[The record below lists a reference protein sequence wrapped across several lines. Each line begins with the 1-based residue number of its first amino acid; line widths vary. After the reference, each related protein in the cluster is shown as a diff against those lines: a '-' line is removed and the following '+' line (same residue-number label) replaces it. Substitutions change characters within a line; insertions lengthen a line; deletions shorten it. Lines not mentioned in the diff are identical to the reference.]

1 MGRWAFA
8 PVFKL
13 ERDLHV
19 ASGTRAEP
27 RSFAASDK
35 APDKGQVPKRHRG
48 EDEPGSTRNKS
59 PASRKRERTNNLHG
73 PTPAFGEPSAAPPL
87 RRSARA
93 LPSHTEERR
102 GEYFGDQAMQYRE
115 VVHWQL
121 RSLNRP
127 ASSLGP
133 SPDAAKPHERPNEYS
148 RTNRDAQA
156 GARPEAQWQCNG
168 NGIDNS
174 PPLSP
179 LVAHESMC
187 LLACTATVR
196 ADITPA
202 GMWPSHKQDL
212 SPAPAA
218 DWGCV

>member
-1 MGRWAFA
+1 
-8 PVFKL
+8 
-13 ERDLHV
+13 
-19 ASGTRAEP
+19 
-27 RSFAASDK
+27 
-35 APDKGQVPKRHRG
+35 
-48 EDEPGSTRNKS
+48 
-59 PASRKRERTNNLHG
+59 
-73 PTPAFGEPSAAPPL
+73 
-87 RRSARA
+87 
-93 LPSHTEERR
+93 
-102 GEYFGDQAMQYRE
+102 MQYRE

-218 DWGCV
+218 DWGCVSTSRLGMLMPLRPTTNDVLLLFCGEPSPSPRLGGKKRQSTVPLSPGFSLSVAPWAVFFSLLEPVAPLLFARHGNTNTSSAWGTSFGFLDEKLSDFGPWQWLLNFPLVL